1 MSSLASSGSG
11 GGRSGGSSSS
21 SRSHSQGDKHD
32 RRRREKD
39 RERVEKERVRKEHA
53 RKVLEDQKINKARR
67 KWQKQTEFL
76 CTIKFRNSLPDPPL
90 GPHFLDV
97 PLDLQSYVKYKP
109 TTLESDYK
117 WKLHYER
124 DLGVPIDVIDPRNY
138 LLPKKAVPLPPED
151 EALLNWREGDGPGS
165 VKKEDL
171 STSARRKTV
180 DTSVTWLKKTVYLTN
195 DPFDPVHQFKSE
207 QQTQADKEVELE
219 KEIARGKKQ
228 DRKVLIEESFLHANS
243 NKPLVH
249 QDASKRHLTAEWV
262 MPVMPDVSLWPNTYT
277 TVMFDKDPAA
287 DETVKGSEARK
298 RKRAG
303 EALVCNVKRTT
314 FEGNSHEVITGSY
327 LMPKDKATKKGEREE
342 EEEEEEEKM
351 DVEDGSVGYD
361 FVKDYKFNIVHYAQT
376 QYDGN
381 PHLLFVINK
390 DTQEASFCKLSAK
403 VELANL
409 PRGQGQPATGRGA
422 VVSKRNLSQEEVSN
436 ARKKVSA
443 DLQLEGEYHIAGE
456 NGLSNGGH
464 AAGGDTGVEGDEGG
478 GGGGWS
484 GGGGENGHAN
494 GSAGLNGHSDESRA
508 WNGTSDVDRESVLS
522 MTMESE
528 ASNVAVKG
536 TESSEGDIAGAH
548 TDDDED
554 SEP

>member
-1 MSSLASSGSG
+1 
-11 GGRSGGSSSS
+11 
-21 SRSHSQGDKHD
+21 Q
-32 RRRREKD
+32 
-39 RERVEKERVRKEHA
+39 
-53 RKVLEDQKINKARR
+53 
-67 KWQKQTEFL
+67 
-76 CTIKFRNSLPDPPL
+76 
-90 GPHFLDV
+90 
-97 PLDLQSYVKYKP
+97 
-109 TTLESDYK
+109 
-117 WKLHYER
+117 LHYER

-228 DRKVLIEESFLHANS
+228 DRKMLIEESFLHANS

-327 LMPKDKATKKGEREE
+327 LMPKDKATKKGEGE

-361 FVKDYKFNIVHYAQT
+361 FVKDYKFNIVHYVTGCLSCVLCRPPPAQT
-376 QYDGN
+376 QYDRN
-381 PHLLFVINK
+381 PHPPFVINK
-390 DTQEASFCKLSAK
+390 NTQQA
-403 VELANL
+403 
-409 PRGQGQPATGRGA
+409 
-422 VVSKRNLSQEEVSN
+422 
-436 ARKKVSA
+436 
-443 DLQLEGEYHIAGE
+443 
-456 NGLSNGGH
+456 
-464 AAGGDTGVEGDEGG
+464 
-478 GGGGWS
+478 
-484 GGGGENGHAN
+484 
-494 GSAGLNGHSDESRA
+494 
-508 WNGTSDVDRESVLS
+508 
-522 MTMESE
+522 
-528 ASNVAVKG
+528 
-536 TESSEGDIAGAH
+536 
-548 TDDDED
+548 
-554 SEP
+554 